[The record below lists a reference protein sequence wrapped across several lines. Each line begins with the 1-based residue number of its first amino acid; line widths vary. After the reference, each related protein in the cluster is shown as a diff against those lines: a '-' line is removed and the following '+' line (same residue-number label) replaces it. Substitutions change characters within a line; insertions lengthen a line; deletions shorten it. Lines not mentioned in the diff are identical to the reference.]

1 MNLWP
6 GWLVVLAAACG
17 SGTHAGSSPTTS
29 NPAIT
34 YPAITYQAGGS
45 LAHEPNATVK
55 RVIDGDTIDAEIDGS
70 TVRVRMIGI
79 DTPETKKPN
88 TPIQCYGPEA
98 SDFTKHTLP
107 PGTAIL
113 IVRDVEA
120 RDDYGRLLGYVYRA
134 DDGLFVNLEL
144 AVDGYAKPLTIRPN
158 DAHAAE
164 FVDAARAAE
173 AADLGLWGACT
184 G

>member
-1 MNLWP
+1 MKLWP

-17 SGTHAGSSPTTS
+17 SGTHAAPSPTTS
-29 NPAIT
+29 NSASADP
-34 YPAITYQAGGS
+34 
-45 LAHEPNATVK
+45 AHEPNATVV
-55 RVIDGDTIDAEIDGS
+55 RVIDGDTIDAQIDGS

-107 PGTAIL
+107 PGAAIL
-113 IVRDVEA
+113 IVRDLEA
-120 RDDYGRLLGYVYRA
+120 RDDYGRLLGYVYRGE
-134 DDGLFVNLEL
+134 DGLFVNLEL
-144 AVDGYAKPLTIRPN
+144 AIEGYARPLTIRPN

-164 FVDAARAAE
+164 FVDAARVAE

>member
-1 MNLWP
+1 MKLWP

-17 SGTHAGSSPTTS
+17 PGHPAGTDPTTAKTR
-29 NPAIT
+29 PT
-34 YPAITYQAGGS
+34 LLTGLPRG
-45 LAHEPNATVK
+45 PNAKVV
-55 RVIDGDTIDAEIDGS
+55 RVIDGDTIDADFGGGDERI
-70 TVRVRMIGI
+70 RLIGI

-88 TPIQCYGPEA
+88 TPIQCFGPEA

-107 PGTAIL
+107 AGTEVL
-113 IVRDVEA
+113 VVRDLEA
-120 RDDYGRLLGYVYRA
+120 RDDYGRLLGYVYRS

-144 AVDGYAKPLTIRPN
+144 AAEGFARPLTIAPN

-164 FVDAARAAE
+164 IVSAATAAE
-173 AADLGLWGACT
+173 AIDLGLWGACR